1 MSYIVCRNCKR
12 FIKVNE
18 NMPLV
23 FDKCENC
30 GHTLEF
36 ACDEQELQ
44 FILRGIDLPQVS
56 YNKICS
62 KCKSINPRE
71 TGSCLYCGSTD
82 FQLQYDMESIQ
93 KYNES
98 INRLSGNSGDQQ
110 VQGQPQIIIN
120 SQNVSPNWLFRIIA
134 LIIGVIDFFFF
145 SFVGLGFIID
155 ENTIPTTTE
164 GMVSFVTQNLEPI
177 MLVIIASL
185 LIAGILAM
193 FILPKMSYKD
203 SFQTS
208 SLIGVVVGL
217 ITLMVSRDI
226 AVVVISIVMCAI
238 ITGIGGLVGELLV
251 QKVFRRL
258 GSRRF

>member
-1 MSYIVCRNCKR
+1 
-12 FIKVNE
+12 
-18 NMPLV
+18 MPLV

-36 ACDEQELQ
+36 ARDEQELQ

-82 FQLQYDMESIQ
+82 FQLQYDLESIQ

-98 INRLSGNSGDQQ
+98 INRLSDNSESQQ
-110 VQGQPQIIIN
+110 LQGQPQIIIN
-120 SQNVSPNWLFRIIA
+120 PQNVKVNWLFRLIA

-145 SFVGLGFIID
+145 SFVGLSFIFD
-155 ENTIPTTTE
+155 ENTVPTTTA
-164 GMVSFVTQNLEPI
+164 GMMIFVTQNVQSL

-185 LIAGILAM
+185 LIAGILAV

-203 SFQTS
+203 SFQTT
-208 SLIGVVVGL
+208 SLIGIVVGL
-217 ITLMVSRDI
+217 ITLMVSRDV
-226 AVVVISIVMCAI
+226 AVVLISMIVCAI
-238 ITGIGGLVGELLV
+238 ITGIGGLIGELLV
-251 QKVFRRL
+251 QKLFRRL